1 MGMQCGVFMTPYN
14 PPSRTPRQVFDWAVD
29 VARICDESG
38 YSDFMIGEH
47 YTLGWEN
54 IPMPEAIIAACARTT
69 KQMRFAPMAHLLPY
83 HDPATL
89 AIRVGWLSQVME
101 GRYFLGVAPGGH
113 HTDAI
118 LHGFDNISELP
129 KRQLEALR
137 LMERV
142 WERKPFKEK
151 GQFYQA
157 GFPGP
162 ETMPEYWVDI
172 ADNGPFGGRESLE
185 IAVTALSMNSKSM
198 EFAGSRNYSPISFFG
213 GTPQMKAH
221 WETWSTSMQAHGHVP
236 QRKRFRV
243 CRDVF
248 IADTDAEAKRR
259 YLRSGM
265 AQTWHKYLK
274 EIYIKFGLFGGIIQD
289 SGRNITPEEVDD
301 DFLAEHVVLCGSP
314 ETVIEKLEALADK
327 VGGWGQIVANQHDSI
342 DDPKPWEES
351 LRRLAIEVCPKVR
364 MPDIGTT

>member
-1 MGMQCGVFMTPYN
+1 MTMQCGVFMTPYN

-29 VARICDESG
+29 IARICDESG
-38 YSDFMIGEH
+38 YADFMIGEH

-54 IPMPEAIIAACARTT
+54 IPLPEAIIAACAQTT
-69 KQMRFAPMAHLLPY
+69 KKIRFAPMAHLLPY

-89 AIRVGWLSQVME
+89 AIRIGWLSQVME

-118 LHGFDNISELP
+118 LHGYDNISSLP
-129 KRQLEALR
+129 PRQLEALGLR
-137 LMERV
+137 ERV
-142 WERKPFKEK
+142 WKREPFQEK
-151 GQFYQA
+151 GQWYQA

-162 ETMPEYWVDI
+162 DTMPEYWVELS
-172 ADNGPFGGRESLE
+172 DNSPYGGRDKME

-198 EFAGSRNYSPISFFG
+198 EFAGSRDYSPISFFG
-213 GTPQMKAH
+213 GTPQMRAH
-221 WETWSTSMQAHGHVP
+221 WDTWASSMKAAGFTP
-236 QRKRFRV
+236 DRKRYRV

-259 YLRSGM
+259 FLSSGM
-265 AQTWHKYLK
+265 MKTWKHYLK
-274 EIYIKFGLFGGIIQD
+274 EIYVKFKLFDGIIAD
-289 SGRNITPEEVDD
+289 SGVDITPENIDE

-314 ETVIEKLEALADK
+314 ETVIEKLEKLADQ
-327 VGGWGQIVANQHDSI
+327 VGGWGQIVANQHDSL

-351 LRRLAIEVCPKVR
+351 LRRLATEVCPKVR
-364 MPDIGTT
+364 MPDLKAA

>member
-1 MGMQCGVFMTPYN
+1 MSMQCGIFMTPYN
-14 PPSRTPRQVFDWAVD
+14 PPSRTPRQVFDWALD
-29 VARICDESG
+29 IARIADEAG
-38 YSDFMIGEH
+38 YVDFMIGEH

-54 IPMPEAIIAACARTT
+54 IPMPEAIIAACAQTT
-69 KQMRFAPMAHLLPY
+69 KKIRFAPMAHLLPY

-118 LHGFDNISELP
+118 LHGFDNIFGLGP
-129 KRQLEALR
+129 IQLEALA

-142 WERKPFKEK
+142 WERKPFLEK
-151 GQFYQA
+151 GEHFKA

-162 ETMPEYWVDI
+162 DTMPEYGVEI
-172 ADNGPFGGRESLE
+172 ADNSPYGGRSNLE
-185 IAVTALSMNSKSM
+185 IAVTALSMKSSSM
-198 EFAGSRNYSPISFFG
+198 KFAGERDYSPISFFG

-221 WETWSTSMQAHGHVP
+221 WETWATAMESKGHTP
-236 QRKRFRV
+236 DRKRYRV

-248 IADTDAEAKRR
+248 IADTDAEAKRL

-265 AQTWHKYLK
+265 AETWRKYLK
-274 EIYIKFGLFGGIIQD
+274 EIYIKFKLFDGIIQD
-289 SGRNITPEEVDD
+289 SGRNMTPADIDD

-314 ETVIEKLEALADK
+314 ETVIEKLEKLADQ

-351 LRRLAIEVCPKVR
+351 MRRLAIEVCPKVR
-364 MPDIGTT
+364 MPA